1 MRRTIITLFVS
12 IVICTAASG
21 QSADFKRVYNACLKA
36 QTSMSGGQGSKNEIR
51 EAAELLKKAD
61 WSTLILQDIN
71 VDGEAE
77 IKDHLVFT
85 TAFFTECA
93 NGRTVF
99 ERAEEYLKEEN
110 DSIRGGKVCLC
121 TKCIKGN
128 SSATYGF
135 RGYGGTIN
143 VAAVAE
149 TNGKINVYV
158 VVKDASG
165 HESQPYKVS
174 SNEFKGDSQRLLD
187 PIGLPAGMSEVYIT
201 VENKHRKA
209 KSVAI
214 IVE

>member
-1 MRRTIITLFVS
+1 MKKTIITLLAS
-12 IVICTAASG
+12 IAMSTAASG
-21 QSADFKRVYNACLKA
+21 QSADFKQIYTACQKA
-36 QTSMSGGQGSKNEIR
+36 QASMSGGQGSKNEIR
-51 EAAELLKKAD
+51 EAAELLKKAA
-61 WSTLILQDIN
+61 WSMLVLQDVN
-71 VDGEAE
+71 VDDESDLKG
-77 IKDHLVFT
+77 HMVFSP
-85 TAFFTECA
+85 AFFAECA

-99 ERAEEYLKEEN
+99 ERAEEYIIEEN
-110 DSIRGGKVCLC
+110 DSTRGGKVGLC

-149 TNGKINVYV
+149 TNGMINVYV

-187 PIGLPAGMSEVYIT
+187 PIVLPDGLSEVYIT

>member
-1 MRRTIITLFVS
+1 MRKTIITLFVS
-12 IVICTAASG
+12 IAICTAASG
-21 QSADFKRVYNACLKA
+21 QSADFKQVYTACLKA
-36 QTSMSGGQGSKNEIR
+36 QASMSSGQGSKSEIR

-61 WSTLILQDIN
+61 WSMLILQDIN
-71 VDGEAE
+71 VDDESDLKG
-77 IKDHLVFT
+77 HLVFSP
-85 TAFFTECA
+85 AFFTECA

-99 ERAEEYLKEEN
+99 EKAEEYATEEN
-110 DSIRGGKVCLC
+110 EPTRGGKVGLC

-135 RGYGGTIN
+135 RGYGGILN

-165 HESQPYKVS
+165 HESQPHKVS
-174 SNEFKGDSQRLLD
+174 SNEFKGDSRRLLD
-187 PIGLPAGMSEVYIT
+187 PIELPLGPSEVYIT